1 MRRWILESVLIQN
14 TTKKI
19 DYLLISVCLLRA
31 SLVAQIVK
39 NLPAIQETLV
49 WSLGWEDPLEKG
61 MAAHSSILAGR
72 IPWTEGLGGLH
83 YMESQ
88 RIRHNWGIHTHTHT
102 CMCLL
107 KKKIWTM
114 NFLLEKASSLPRS
127 LS

>member
-49 WSLGWEDPLEKG
+49 
-61 MAAHSSILAGR
+61 
-72 IPWTEGLGGLH
+72 
-83 YMESQ
+83 
-88 RIRHNWGIHTHTHT
+88 
-102 CMCLL
+102 
-107 KKKIWTM
+107 
-114 NFLLEKASSLPRS
+114 
-127 LS
+127 